1 MTHALALKMAA
12 AAGPVI
18 PNFGGQGANSCVRRN
33 EFFCW
38 DWFSAHWSGTFQ
50 PALVD
55 HVKLTAIAISIGFA
69 IAFTA
74 ALVAYRYV
82 RFETPFSLLAG
93 ILYTIPSAALFQLLV
108 PITGLTTTTVEIALV
123 SYTLLILFRNIVVGL
138 RGVSDEVREAARGM
152 GLTRRQT
159 LLRVELP
166 LALPAIL
173 AGVQVATVT
182 VISLATI
189 GAFIVDQGLGG
200 PIFRAITI
208 DFNTEFVAAALLTT
222 LLAFG
227 AYLLIAVAQ
236 RLLTP
241 WASRSVAR

>member
-1 MTHALALKMAA
+1 VTGALAIKVAA
-12 AAGPVI
+12 AEPVI
-18 PNFGGQGANSCVRRN
+18 PNFGGGGANTCVRRN

-38 DWFSAHWSGTFQ
+38 DWFSAHWGDTFQ

-55 HVKLTAIAISIGFA
+55 HIKLTLIAIAIGFA
-69 IAFTA
+69 ISFAA
-74 ALVAYRYV
+74 ALLAYRYV
-82 RFETPFSLLAG
+82 HFETPFSIFSG

-108 PITGLTTTTVEIALV
+108 PITGLTTTTVEVALV

-166 LALPAIL
+166 LAVPAIL
-173 AGVQVATVT
+173 AGVQIAAVT

-189 GAFIVDQGLGG
+189 GAFIVDEGLGG
-200 PIFRAITI
+200 PIFKAITT
-208 DFNTEFVAAALLTT
+208 DFSTEFVAAAVLTT
-222 LLAFG
+222 LLAFA
-227 AYLLIAVAQ
+227 AYVAIAVAQ

-241 WASRSVAR
+241 WAGRSVAR